1 MTSESSATRSTA
13 GVRSS
18 ENTQNAQRRRVFTRS
33 RMTTLALSI
42 FAFALAT
49 TFFLPFAWLISS
61 SLKTEKQIFATPPVW
76 IPKPIVWSNYV
87 EALTAAPFH
96 LFFRNTIFLAFVTS
110 IGVSLSSAVVAYGFS
125 RIEWPG
131 RDALFFVLL
140 STMMVPYQVTMVPLY
155 VVFSKL
161 GWVGTY
167 LPLTVPYFFGSTFF
181 IFLLRQFF
189 RSIPMELTDA
199 ARIDGC
205 SELGIMR
212 RIILPLARPAM
223 AVVVLFNVLAIW
235 GDFLEPLIYI
245 NKVKQFTL
253 SLGLLH
259 FQGMVFTE
267 WELLM
272 AASAAI
278 TIPVVIVFF
287 FAQRTFIEGI
297 TFTGLKGV

>member
-1 MTSESSATRSTA
+1 
-13 GVRSS
+13 
-18 ENTQNAQRRRVFTRS
+18 
-33 RMTTLALSI
+33 
-42 FAFALAT
+42 
-49 TFFLPFAWLISS
+49 
-61 SLKTEKQIFATPPVW
+61 
-76 IPKPIVWSNYV
+76 
-87 EALTAAPFH
+87 
-96 LFFRNTIFLAFVTS
+96 
-110 IGVSLSSAVVAYGFS
+110 
-125 RIEWPG
+125 
-131 RDALFFVLL
+131 
-140 STMMVPYQVTMVPLY
+140 
-155 VVFSKL
+155 VFSKL

>member
-1 MTSESSATRSTA
+1 MASESTVATQETEPVANERTRRAQWPGFSA
-13 GVRSS
+13 
-18 ENTQNAQRRRVFTRS
+18 RR
-33 RMTTLALSI
+33 TLPKLILSL
-42 FAFALAT
+42 FAFVLAAS
-49 TFFLPFAWLISS
+49 FFLPFAWLLSS
-61 SLKTEKQIFATPPVW
+61 SLKTEQQIFATTPIW
-76 IPKPIVWSNYV
+76 IPSPLQWSNYV
-87 EALTAAPFH
+87 EALTAARFD
-96 LFFRNTIFLAFVTS
+96 LFFRNTIFLAVVTS
-110 IGVSLSSAVVAYGFS
+110 FGVALSSALVAYGFS

-131 RDALFFVLL
+131 RDAIFFVLL
-140 STMMVPYQVTMVPLY
+140 MTMMVPYQVTMVPVY
-155 VVFSKL
+155 IVFSKL
-161 GWVGTY
+161 GWVGSY

-205 SELGIMR
+205 SELGIMM
-212 RIILPLARPAM
+212 RIILPLSRPAI
-223 AVVVLFNVLAIW
+223 AVVVLFNVLGIW

-245 NKVKQFTL
+245 NKVKMYTL

-259 FQGMVFTE
+259 FQGMHFTQ

-287 FAQRTFIEGI
+287 FTQRTFIESI
-297 TFTGLKGV
+297 TFTGLKDA